1 MAKDITTYN
10 FFARPAI
17 GVPEQEYFFHISD
30 LLTRQYI
37 AEPFTYLLATEQA
50 LYYLAIGGN
59 YTPYAISHKKR
70 AFTEAIGTVGIS
82 IGQRKRIQVPVKKLE
97 HASTDKIVMC
107 KGKYSRAP
115 KAVAVLDFFK

>member
-1 MAKDITTYN
+1 MAKDIKTYN
-10 FFARPAI
+10 FCVRPAVR
-17 GVPEQEYFFHISD
+17 VPEQEYFFHIAD

-70 AFTEAIGTVGIS
+70 TFTEAIGTVGIS
-82 IGQRKRIQVPVKKLE
+82 IGQRKRVQIPVKKLE
-97 HASTDKIVMC
+97 HASTDKIIMC
-107 KGKYSRAP
+107 KGKYDSAP
-115 KAVAVLDFFK
+115 KAVAVLDFFE